1 MKQKIFIFFALTGI
15 LVAGGCMNNDKK
27 PSEESTDMRNN
38 VENDRTKP
46 LNVQYND
53 QTPSEDLNSSVTQ
66 KDYAKWGKMALAETR
81 KKYPNSRV
89 SDYQYDTRNISPDG
103 TISDYFDF
111 TVYQQDKKHLVKV
124 GVMHDDNKLID
135 MKFEEMN

>member
-1 MKQKIFIFFALTGI
+1 MKQKVIILFAAI
-15 LVAGGCMNNDKK
+15 SVFVASGCMNNDKK
-27 PSEESTDMRNN
+27 PTEESTDMRNN

-53 QTPSEDLNSSVTQ
+53 QTPTDDMNSSVTQ

-81 KKYPNSRV
+81 KKYPNSKV
-89 SDYQYDTRNISPDG
+89 SDYQYDTRRVSPDG
-103 TISDYFDF
+103 TITDYFDF
-111 TVYQQDKKHLVKV
+111 TVYQKDKKHLVKV
-124 GVMHDDNKLID
+124 GVMHDDNKLMD